1 MTIGLIDTS
10 ILIHLFRKHPA
21 AEAWF
26 TGQTVQFSV
35 SSITW
40 LEFMDGVPNKA
51 GLAKCLSIVAQFELI
66 RLTDA
71 DQDWAMQQM
80 AQLRLST
87 GVHIGDCLIAS
98 VAFRLQVPLYTQ
110 NVKDMQKVLPA
121 ELIIRP
127 FVA

>member
-40 LEFMDGVPNKA
+40 LEFIDGVPNKA
-51 GLAKCLSIVAQFELI
+51 GLAKCL
-66 RLTDA
+66 
-71 DQDWAMQQM
+71 
-80 AQLRLST
+80 
-87 GVHIGDCLIAS
+87 
-98 VAFRLQVPLYTQ
+98 
-110 NVKDMQKVLPA
+110 
-121 ELIIRP
+121 
-127 FVA
+127 